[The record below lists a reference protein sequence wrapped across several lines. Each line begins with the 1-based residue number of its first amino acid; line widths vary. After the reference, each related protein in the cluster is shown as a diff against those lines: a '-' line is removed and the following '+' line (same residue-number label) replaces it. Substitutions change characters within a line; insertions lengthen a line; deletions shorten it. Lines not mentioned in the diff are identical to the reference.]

1 MRGAFKMAIMALFI
15 ILTFSAAQAQFMAGY
30 ELVQA
35 WEAYNRVD
43 EGKGRDGDLGLGY
56 LYMGYVTGVWDAIG
70 YLLEPPSTINVGQVC
85 SVVGK
90 YLDAHPERR
99 LEPAFA
105 LVLSALLEA
114 FPKRGKTT

>member
-35 WEAYNRVD
+35 WEAYNQVD

-70 YLLEPPSTINVGQVC
+70 YLLEPPSTINVGHHANECMLRARQILGRP
-85 SVVGK
+85 S
-90 YLDAHPERR
+90 
-99 LEPAFA
+99 
-105 LVLSALLEA
+105 
-114 FPKRGKTT
+114 GKTS